1 MIAKL
6 LLCFGIIAAVAIAT
20 VTWLCGQMFHCGCA
34 FTEGMRYCNVHR
46 PMGPRCPWC
55 SSSFW
60 VFNLAFGA
68 VLAATA
74 ATIFAAL
81 KSMRPSLWVGLPVG
95 LASYILWV
103 NLMGLFFALLFQYP
117 IFYGARIP

>member
-1 MIAKL
+1 
-6 LLCFGIIAAVAIAT
+6 
-20 VTWLCGQMFHCGCA
+20 
-34 FTEGMRYCNVHR
+34 
-46 PMGPRCPWC
+46 
-55 SSSFW
+55 